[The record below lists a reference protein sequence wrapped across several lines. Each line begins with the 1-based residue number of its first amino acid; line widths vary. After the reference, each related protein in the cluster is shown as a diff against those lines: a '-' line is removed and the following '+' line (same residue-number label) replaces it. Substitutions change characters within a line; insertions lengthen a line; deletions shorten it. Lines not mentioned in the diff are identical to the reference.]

1 MSDKTTTKPMP
12 FKAETRQLLNILI
25 HSLYT
30 DREIFLRELI
40 SNASDALTRMNFEM
54 LTNRDVLDPETE
66 LGIWIT
72 SDPTARTLTIRD
84 TGIGLTR
91 AEMEENLGTIA
102 HSGAKAFMQAAE
114 KNETADLSNIIGQ
127 FGVGFYSV
135 FMVADKVEVK
145 SHSYEKENPSAVW
158 ISDGQENYEIKE
170 FEKTDRGTQITIY
183 LKEDASEFTNESR
196 LRELIQRHSDYVAYP
211 IYVGTSTEQVNRQT
225 AIWRQNTQQITA
237 NDAGEF
243 YKQFTLD
250 QKDPLT
256 YTHLAVDAPVQAY
269 ALLFIPASAEH
280 YMFAPRK
287 QDGLRLYARKVLI
300 QDYFRDLLPEYLRF
314 VQGIVDSE
322 DLPLNISRETIQS
335 NRLLMQLKK
344 LVTGKAIDMIRKL
357 AQDTPEKY
365 AEFWNLFGRY
375 LKEGVAS
382 DMADYDSL
390 VPLLRFHTLHHPEE
404 LNSLDTYLDERRP
417 GQQQIYYLLGEDERS
432 VVHSPHLDV
441 LRKRNLDVLLLT
453 DPLDSFMLLALK
465 NYKDIPLV
473 NVADKDA
480 DLGEITPADETETT
494 PVSDETKAGLIGRF
508 TQQLGARVTEV
519 HISDRLIDSP
529 ARLVDPD
536 NSPGQEIQR
545 VYQMMNQPLEIPR
558 KVLEINPRHIL
569 LVKLAALPEESELAP
584 LLMEQIYEDA
594 LLIEGLHPD
603 PAGMIDRIQ
612 QIMAAA
618 LKQAS

>member
-1 MSDKTTTKPMP
+1 MSNKSKSSTLP

-54 LTNRDVLDPETE
+54 LTNRDVLDPEAE
-66 LGIWIT
+66 PAIWIT
-72 SDPTARTLTIRD
+72 TDPGARTLTIRD

-91 AEMEENLGTIA
+91 KEMEENLGTIA
-102 HSGAKAFMQAAE
+102 HSGARAFMQAAE
-114 KNETADLSNIIGQ
+114 KDATADLSNIIGQ

-135 FMVADKVEVK
+135 FMVADKVEVA
-145 SHSYEKENPSAVW
+145 SHSYKKEEPSAVW
-158 ISDGQENYEIKE
+158 ISDGQESYEIRDFDKP
-170 FEKTDRGTQITIY
+170 DRGTQITVF
-183 LKEDASEFTNESR
+183 LKEDAAEFTSENR
-196 LRELIQRHSDYVAYP
+196 LRELIRRHSDYVAFP
-211 IYVGTSTEQVNRQT
+211 IYIGSSTEQVNRQS
-225 AIWRQNTQQITA
+225 ALWRQNSQQITEK
-237 NDAGEF
+237 DAGDF

-250 QKDPLT
+250 QKEPLA

-269 ALLFIPASAEH
+269 ALLFIPGSAEH
-280 YMFAPRK
+280 YLFAPRK

-344 LVTGKAIDMIRKL
+344 LVTNRAIDMIRRL
-357 AQDTPEKY
+357 AQDKPEKY
-365 AEFWNLFGRY
+365 IEFWNLFGRY
-375 LKEGVAS
+375 IKEGVAS

-404 LNSLDTYLDERRP
+404 LISLETYLDERRP
-417 GQQQIYYLLGEDERS
+417 GQQQIYYLLGEDDRS
-432 VVHSPHLDV
+432 VVYSPHLDV
-441 LRKRNLDVLLLT
+441 IRKRNLDVLLLT

-473 NVADKDA
+473 NVADKNA
-480 DLGEITPADETETT
+480 DLDDLSTPGEADTPALSEE
-494 PVSDETKAGLIGRF
+494 SKAGLIARF
-508 TQQLGARVTEV
+508 ARQLANRVTDV
-519 HISDRLIDSP
+519 RASDRLIESP

-536 NSPGQEIQR
+536 NSPTPEIQR

-558 KVLEINPRHIL
+558 KVLEINPRH
-569 LVKLAALPEESELAP
+569 P
-584 LLMEQIYEDA
+584 LLTSLATLPDNSEIAELMIDQIYEDA

-603 PAGMIDRIQ
+603 PAGMIGRIQ
-612 QIMAAA
+612 KIMAAA
-618 LKQAS
+618 LRPEN

>member
-1 MSDKTTTKPMP
+1 MP

-72 SDPTARTLTIRD
+72 SDPTVRTLTIRD

-91 AEMEENLGTIA
+91 AQMEENLGTIA

-135 FMVADKVEVK
+135 FMVADKVEVA
-145 SHSYEKENPSAVW
+145 SHSYEKEIPSAVW
-158 ISDGQENYEIKE
+158 ISDGQENYEIKK

-211 IYVGTSTEQVNRQT
+211 IYVGPSTEQVNRQT
-225 AIWRQNTQQITA
+225 ALWRKNTQQITGK
-237 NDAGEF
+237 DAGEF

-280 YMFAPRK
+280 YLFAPRK

-344 LVTGKAIDMIRKL
+344 LVTNKAIDMIRRL
-357 AQDTPEKY
+357 SQDSPDKY
-365 AEFWNLFGRY
+365 IEFWNLFGRY

-390 VPLLRFHTLHHPEE
+390 VPLLRFHTLHHPEI
-404 LNSLDTYLDERRP
+404 LSSLDTYLDERRP

-480 DLGEITPADETETT
+480 DLGEITPLEETETT
-494 PVSDETKAGLIGRF
+494 PVSDETKAGLIDRF

-519 HISDRLIDSP
+519 HVSDRLIDSP

-545 VYQMMNQPLEIPR
+545 VYHMMNQPLEIPR
-558 KVLEINPRHIL
+558 KVLEINPRHNL

-594 LLIEGLHPD
+594 LLIEVLHPD

-618 LKQAS
+618 LK